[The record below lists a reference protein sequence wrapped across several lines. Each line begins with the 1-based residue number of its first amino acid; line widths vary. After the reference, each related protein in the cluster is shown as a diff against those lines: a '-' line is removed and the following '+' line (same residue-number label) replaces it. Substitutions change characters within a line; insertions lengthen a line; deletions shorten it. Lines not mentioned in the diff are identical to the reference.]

1 MPNSR
6 EHDHLVSS
14 KFLVEIDGLTV
25 AAFSSAS
32 GLESETEVI
41 EYRNG
46 NDLHVRKRPG
56 RTTYANVVLKR
67 GMTLGSIDLWNWYKA
82 VRDGQVQRRSVS
94 IIVLGDDGSEKLRY
108 NLFEAWPCRWKSL
121 ELSGTSQETL
131 IEEIEL
137 AVERFERG

>member
-6 EHDHLVSS
+6 DHDHLLSS

-25 AAFSSAS
+25 AAFSSVG
-32 GLESETEVI
+32 GLESATEVI

-46 NDLHVRKRPG
+46 SDLHVRKRPG

-67 GMTLGSIDLWNWYKA
+67 GVTLGNTDLWNWYKA
-82 VRDGQVQRRSVS
+82 VQDGQIQRRSVS
-94 IIVLGDDGSEKLRY
+94 IIVLGDDGSEKFRY

-121 ELSGTSQETL
+121 ELSGNSRETL
-131 IEEIEL
+131 VEEIEL
-137 AVERFERG
+137 AIERFERG